1 MKVKGRERGVMKGEE
16 REGGGGGRG
25 KTTGNGRTH
34 MINEQGMEVDLHLMV
49 L

>member
-1 MKVKGRERGVMKGEE
+1 MKVKGRERGVKTGKEG
-16 REGGGGGRG
+16 EGGGGWRG

>member
-1 MKVKGRERGVMKGEE
+1 MKVKGMERGVMKGEE
-16 REGGGGGRG
+16 REGGGVGRG
-25 KTTGNGRTH
+25 KTTGKGRTH

>member
-1 MKVKGRERGVMKGEE
+1 MKVKGRERGVKKGEE
-16 REGGGGGRG
+16 REWGGVGRG

-34 MINEQGMEVDLHLMV
+34 MINEQGMEVDIHLMA